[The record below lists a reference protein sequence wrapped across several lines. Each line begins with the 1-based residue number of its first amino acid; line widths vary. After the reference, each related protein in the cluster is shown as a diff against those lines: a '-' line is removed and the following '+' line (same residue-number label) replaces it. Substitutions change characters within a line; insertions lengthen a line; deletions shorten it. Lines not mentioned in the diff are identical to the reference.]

1 MLNEAAFAEI
11 EQALEPLLLAEGAD
25 LEVGILLESLD
36 SAPYALE
43 KKVVKGK
50 GDISYIFADE
60 TGDRYRIQFL
70 TGAKLGKGVAKVY
83 VGKAKS
89 EKLFVD
95 KIDRFANPRAMISTI
110 ISLFTEHLLTPEGMA
125 LRGFV
130 VDLSGAAS
138 IRAIPL
144 MKKVINS
151 TLRSKVKVVDGEY
164 DPVPNRKYIWVT
176 KATLKPAEVFNGE
189 GVGEDAPWMKG
200 VERKGSQATI
210 TGKDGKAVSFDPMA
224 ALQELANEVTVKLK
238 GKYPKIEIRPSYN
251 SQGKVGMMT
260 PYIQGTPLA
269 QSAIYTLA
277 TLKAGPDSAAEAK
290 VITSNI
296 QAADDLKAKKL
307 AEIQEEKKRQNKLA
321 ADPLFYLNAMKPEL
335 EKQINKVY
343 PNLNVSVSFKDPSR
357 EYNLAKV
364 VLSIDGVKVGDAS
377 VLLFGEEPAKAMES
391 IRASIR
397 KDDWARAIKEVGDS
411 KVKTTTQT
419 ADGKVAKVLDVNAKK
434 MIDIGMKDVKSLADG
449 RVSFKHPS
457 FGTLVATFNDGG
469 KLTMLA
475 SDWDHD
481 SINVR
486 DSDYILEA
494 LKKPD
499 MVYAGRALQ
508 GSERA
513 VILLSSLTVEMREL
527 RKKYPSLKI
536 EPVEVKANGGAVS
549 YTLKASAPTA
559 KLNGFVR
566 ETIYWDKGSD
576 GSNSKGESSDG
587 RTKEPLGGFAK
598 GLIVSASTLAN
609 TRDFET
615 VLGHMKYAEDYDI
628 QEIKKAAGGKTTD
641 QLATELKKQRPVIL
655 DELKKVF
662 PGTSVSYVSDK
673 PGNYATYA
681 KGHPTVEYS
690 INFNRK
696 DGLKADT
703 VYVEMR
709 TKGGKEQ
716 VVITAYNTGK
726 GKELG
731 VADGLDQS
739 SIAKAVKQAKAG
751 PLGEVFA

>member
-1 MLNEAAFAEI
+1 MLNEAAFSEI
-11 EQALEPLLLAEGAD
+11 EQTLEPLLLAEGAD

-83 VGKAKS
+83 IGKAKS

-110 ISLFTEHLLTPEGMA
+110 TSLFAEHLLTPEGMG

-210 TGKDGKAVSFDPMA
+210 TGKDGKAVSFDPMDT
-224 ALQELANEVTVKLK
+224 LQELANEVTVKLK

-251 SQGKVGMMT
+251 SQGKVGMLT
-260 PYIQGTPLA
+260 PYIQGSPVA
-269 QSAIYTLA
+269 QSAIYALA

-290 VITSNI
+290 AITANI
-296 QAADDLKAKKL
+296 QVADDLKAKKL

-321 ADPLFYLNAMKPEL
+321 TDPLFYLNAMKPEL
-335 EKQINKVY
+335 EKQINRVY

-397 KDDWARAIKEVGDS
+397 KDDWARAIKEVSDS
-411 KVKTTTQT
+411 KIKSTTQN
-419 ADGKVAKVLDVNAKK
+419 ADGKVVKALDNNAKK
-434 MIDIGMKDVKSLADG
+434 LIDVGMKGVKEIMEGRYLASTSNGKFVFSMNGAGEVTAVSSEDG
-449 RVSFKHPS
+449 RYTDDRPS
-457 FGTLVATFNDGG
+457 SGWGMD
-469 KLTMLA
+469 
-475 SDWDHD
+475 
-481 SINVR
+481 
-486 DSDYILEA
+486 ILKE
-494 LKKPD
+494 LKNKD
-499 MVYAGRALQ
+499 AYWLGRANLDKGDLANAVMRGVSAKVGQ
-508 GSERA
+508 LNDKARGMGLKLGFMAKTYTNDSFVIKQSIGDSTNSKEFMLTAIYNWNRSKFDMDQDIAIRNVQDGSLYA
-513 VILLSSLTVEMREL
+513 NLNDTASIMGPVNTVEPFVERLVGLYSDFIKEIEKTKQTAKAPPASTKQIV
-527 RKKYPSLKI
+527 RAKYRDPHGYYI
-536 EPVEVKANGGAVS
+536 IVS
-549 YTLKASAPTA
+549 YNQNINRVFVKDEGGTSYAASRVMFMHPNKGTA
-559 KLNGFVR
+559 ELTSMFTDAVLSG
-566 ETIYWDKGSD
+566 EP
-576 GSNSKGESSDG
+576 SNS
-587 RTKEPLGGFAK
+587 
-598 GLIVSASTLAN
+598 
-609 TRDFET
+609 
-615 VLGHMKYAEDYDI
+615 
-628 QEIKKAAGGKTTD
+628 
-641 QLATELKKQRPVIL
+641 TELVKIL
-655 DELKKVF
+655 SK
-662 PGTSVSYVSDK
+662 
-673 PGNYATYA
+673 ATRL
-681 KGHPTVEYS
+681 PRWE
-690 INFNRK
+690 
-696 DGLKADT
+696 
-703 VYVEMR
+703 
-709 TKGGKEQ
+709 
-716 VVITAYNTGK
+716 TA
-726 GKELG
+726 
-731 VADGLDQS
+731 
-739 SIAKAVKQAKAG
+739 
-751 PLGEVFA
+751 

>member
-1 MLNEAAFAEI
+1 MLNEAVFAEI
-11 EQALEPLLLAEGAD
+11 EQTLEPLLLAEGAD
-25 LEVGILLESLD
+25 IEVGILLESLD
-36 SAPYALE
+36 SVPYALE

-83 VGKAKS
+83 IGKAKS

-110 ISLFTEHLLTPEGMA
+110 TSLFAEHLLTPEGMG

-251 SQGKVGMMT
+251 SQGKVGMLT
-260 PYIQGTPLA
+260 PYIQGSPVA
-269 QSAIYTLA
+269 QSAIYALA

-290 VITSNI
+290 VITANI

-321 ADPLFYLNAMKPEL
+321 TDPLFYLNAMKQEL
-335 EKQINKVY
+335 EKQINQVY
-343 PNLNVSVSFKDPSR
+343 PNLNVTVSFKDPSR

-397 KDDWARAIKEVGDS
+397 KDDWARAIKEVSDS
-411 KVKTTTQT
+411 KIKSTTQT
-419 ADGKVAKVLDVNAKK
+419 ADGKVAKVLDANAKK
-434 MIDIGMKDVKSLADG
+434 MIDVGMKDVKLLSDG
-449 RVSFKHPS
+449 RVAFNHPEFGKLTATFKDGKLSMLSGVDGRDIINPKDS
-457 FGTLVATFNDGG
+457 DNVLASLKKPAMLYMGNAVPVSGRATAIEKALITRVSILKRESSEVEISPPVVVTKQSRVVYELKAISKTQKRVAMAVSLRPETGGGTPILGDFFDGEKVTDISDFISDLIVPVEDAVENFKDFRAAVRKMTTANQVEASNKPIVRAKIKDSHGYYLIVSYNPNINLVLVKDDSGTQYAGSRIMFMYPRKGAAELNGMLKSAILEDEPKTSTELVAT
-469 KLTMLA
+469 
-475 SDWDHD
+475 
-481 SINVR
+481 
-486 DSDYILEA
+486 
-494 LKKPD
+494 LKKITKLP
-499 MVYAGRALQ
+499 
-508 GSERA
+508 EW
-513 VILLSSLTVEMREL
+513 E
-527 RKKYPSLKI
+527 
-536 EPVEVKANGGAVS
+536 KA
-549 YTLKASAPTA
+549 
-559 KLNGFVR
+559 
-566 ETIYWDKGSD
+566 
-576 GSNSKGESSDG
+576 
-587 RTKEPLGGFAK
+587 
-598 GLIVSASTLAN
+598 
-609 TRDFET
+609 
-615 VLGHMKYAEDYDI
+615 
-628 QEIKKAAGGKTTD
+628 
-641 QLATELKKQRPVIL
+641 
-655 DELKKVF
+655 
-662 PGTSVSYVSDK
+662 
-673 PGNYATYA
+673 
-681 KGHPTVEYS
+681 
-690 INFNRK
+690 
-696 DGLKADT
+696 
-703 VYVEMR
+703 
-709 TKGGKEQ
+709 
-716 VVITAYNTGK
+716 
-726 GKELG
+726 
-731 VADGLDQS
+731 
-739 SIAKAVKQAKAG
+739 
-751 PLGEVFA
+751 

>member
-1 MLNEAAFAEI
+1 MLNEAVFAEI
-11 EQALEPLLLAEGAD
+11 EQTLEPLLLTEGAD
-25 LEVGILLESLD
+25 IEVGILLESLD

-83 VGKAKS
+83 IGKAKS

-110 ISLFTEHLLTPEGMA
+110 TSLFAEHLLTPEGMG

-210 TGKDGKAVSFDPMA
+210 TGKDGKAISFDPMA
-224 ALQELANEVTVKLK
+224 TLQELANEVTVKLK

-251 SQGKVGMMT
+251 SQGKVGMLT
-260 PYIQGTPLA
+260 PYIQGSPVA
-269 QSAIYTLA
+269 QSAIYALVA
-277 TLKAGPDSAAEAK
+277 LKAGPDSAAEAK
-290 VITSNI
+290 AITANI

-321 ADPLFYLNAMKPEL
+321 SDPLFYLNAMKPEL
-335 EKQINKVY
+335 EKQINQVY

-397 KDDWARAIKEVGDS
+397 KDDWARAIKEVSDS

-419 ADGKVAKVLDVNAKK
+419 ADGKLAKTLDANAKK
-434 MIDIGMKDVKSLADG
+434 MIDLGMKDVKSLVDG
-449 RVSFKHPS
+449 RVEFKHPD
-457 FGTLVATFNDGG
+457 FGTLMASFSNGLISQIAGSGGTDKVAPNVAG
-469 KLTMLA
+469 LLA
-475 SDWDHD
+475 D
-481 SINVR
+481 N
-486 DSDYILEA
+486 
-494 LKKPD
+494 LKKPG
-499 MVYAGRALQ
+499 MLYMGNAVPTPVRASAIEKALVT
-508 GSERA
+508 RVA
-513 VILLSSLTVEMREL
+513 ILKNSTTGVRILPPKVTVKQSRVTYELSATTQTN
-527 RKKYPSLKI
+527 KT
-536 EPVEVKANGGAVS
+536 GAVVV
-549 YTLKASAPTA
+549 TLTP
-559 KLNGFVR
+559 
-566 ETIYWDKGSD
+566 ID
-576 GSNSKGESSDG
+576 GGTSVVGESTEGGKSDHIQ
-587 RTKEPLGGFAK
+587 RPLGGLVVPAEAAVEEFLIFRGIAREMDKVDQAPPASTKQIVRAK
-598 GLIVSASTLAN
+598 YRDPHGYYIIVSYNPNINRVFVKDEGGTSYAASRVMFMHPNKGTAELNSMFTDA
-609 TRDFET
+609 
-615 VLGHMKYAEDYDI
+615 VLSGEPSNS
-628 QEIKKAAGGKTTD
+628 
-641 QLATELKKQRPVIL
+641 TELVKIL
-655 DELKKVF
+655 SK
-662 PGTSVSYVSDK
+662 
-673 PGNYATYA
+673 ATRL
-681 KGHPTVEYS
+681 PRWE
-690 INFNRK
+690 
-696 DGLKADT
+696 
-703 VYVEMR
+703 
-709 TKGGKEQ
+709 
-716 VVITAYNTGK
+716 TA
-726 GKELG
+726 
-731 VADGLDQS
+731 
-739 SIAKAVKQAKAG
+739 
-751 PLGEVFA
+751 